1 MAKSTFSS
9 VLKRLFSIFSP
20 HTCNSSVPIVWSE
33 LHGTNGAKAEK
44 KGSNDEFM
52 VDATV
57 FLEASN
63 GTDLYD
69 FLDL

>member
-33 LHGTNGAKAEK
+33 LHGANGTKAEK
-44 KGSNDEFM
+44 KGSNDELHGVWLFM
-52 VDATV
+52 SGSQVSSTV
-57 FLEASN
+57 H
-63 GTDLYD
+63 YQ
-69 FLDL
+69 